1 MRSAL
6 FVSLNFLERVAEPES
21 PFHPVYLTYR
31 EGEITRAELI
41 ARLRHVAMLG
51 DSACIGIYISWDGG
65 LETAAPWQQIAAL
78 FQVRDCFPHHA
89 TAEMSLSHA

>member
-6 FVSLNFLERVAEPES
+6 LVSPNFLERVAEPES

-31 EGEITRAELI
+31 KGEITRAELI
-41 ARLRHVAMLG
+41 TRLPHVAMLG
-51 DSACIGIYISWDGG
+51 NSACIGIYISWDGG
-65 LETAAPWQQIAAL
+65 LETAPWQQIAAL

-89 TAEMSLSHA
+89 IAEMSLSHA